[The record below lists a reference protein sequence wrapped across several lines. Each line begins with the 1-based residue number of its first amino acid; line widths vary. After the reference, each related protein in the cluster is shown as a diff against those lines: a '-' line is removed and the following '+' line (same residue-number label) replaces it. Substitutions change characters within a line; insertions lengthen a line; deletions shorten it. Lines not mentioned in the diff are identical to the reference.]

1 MVELP
6 PNAEYYTYRAK
17 SGVEREGKLKEF
29 LRRDSK
35 CDQMSKSDSSST
47 PYWKASIQK
56 DHLHSECQSI
66 CFFFI
71 FYFLAMYTLLGNANG
86 APCAFPFKFEKK
98 WYADCTSAGRSDGWL
113 WCGTTTDY
121 DTDKLFG
128 YCPLKCK

>member
-1 MVELP
+1 MIELP

-66 CFFFI
+66 CFFF
-71 FYFLAMYTLLGNANG
+71 YFLFFSHVHAIRQCKWSTLRV
-86 APCAFPFKFEKK
+86 
-98 WYADCTSAGRSDGWL
+98 SIQV
-113 WCGTTTDY
+113 
-121 DTDKLFG
+121 
-128 YCPLKCK
+128 